1 MAHSKLIPGVSG
13 PEQAGLLY
21 FCTTRAGGVSQDER
35 DSLNLGLN
43 TGDDPERVQVNRQ
56 RLADFL
62 GLEPVWLAQIHG
74 TDVLDA
80 DQDVLPAMPRQFDAA
95 ITTRRDRT
103 LAILTA
109 DCLPVVIWDE
119 QSQVLGVAHA
129 GWRGLQAGVL
139 ERTWQAM
146 AARCPQ
152 AQSWQAWIGP
162 AISQEHFEVGQEVF
176 DAYVQDE
183 PELAAFFIQGKRPG
197 KWQADLPGIAR
208 HRLEKLSP
216 GKMTVHLSGLC
227 TFQENGL
234 FYSYRRS
241 PLTGRQA
248 TIARLNLL

>member
-1 MAHSKLIPGVSG
+1 MAHSTLIPSVSG

-35 DSLNLGLN
+35 SSLNLGLN
-43 TGDDPERVQVNRQ
+43 TGDEPERVQRNRQ
-56 RLADFL
+56 RVADSL
-62 GLEPVWLAQIHG
+62 GSEPIWLAQVHG

-80 DQDVLPAMPRQFDAA
+80 DQDVLPDAPRQFDAA
-95 ITTRRDRT
+95 VTTRQDRS

-109 DCLPVVIWDE
+109 DCLPVVIWDD
-119 QSQVLGVAHA
+119 QAQVLGVAHA

-146 AARCPQ
+146 SARCPQ

-162 AISQEHFEVGQEVF
+162 AISQAHFEVGQEVF
-176 DAYVQDE
+176 DAYVL
-183 PELAAFFIQGKRPG
+183 PNPSLAAFFVPGQRPG

-208 HRLEKLSP
+208 HRLEQLCP

-227 TFQENGL
+227 TFKQDDL

-248 TIARLNLL
+248 TIAGLGAA